1 MLRRVNHNQVRSELR
16 SKGVGKIQKKHAR
29 AHTHTHTHT
38 HTHLFSR
45 VVFLL
50 QFPRGEWHVPR
61 RFSQDHPHSR
71 LSAHKMFAISCW
83 YWLAIRC

>member
-16 SKGVGKIQKKHAR
+16 SKAVGGKYKKNTR
-29 AHTHTHTHT
+29 THT

-50 QFPRGEWHVPR
+50 QFPRGAWHVPR

-83 YWLAIRC
+83 YWLAISC